1 MSLCIN
7 PNCAQPDHPGNDGS
21 RYCQSCKSDMVL
33 QGHYRVMRLVNN
45 RSGFGRVYEAYE
57 RNIPKI
63 LKVLKSAHNHNAKAV
78 QLFQQEA
85 YVLSQLNH
93 PGVPRVEGEGYFQFH
108 PADGGEPLHCLVME
122 KIDGPNLKEWMR
134 QQGGHTI
141 SEKQAREWLWQV
153 ADVLHLV
160 HQQHYFHRDIKPE
173 NLMLRSN
180 GQVVLVDFGAA
191 RAVTETYMAQLGATG
206 GMTRISS
213 AGYTPPEQEKGQ
225 AVPQSDFYALGWTFI
240 YLLTGKQPT
249 DPEVYDPLMDA
260 AHWREFAPQISPAF
274 GDFIDRLIAPR
285 AVDRPQTTTALLN
298 ALGNL
303 PDLTTSLPGLQPL
316 TAVEPSSDITEPLY
330 NPDNSAP
337 LTSLPFV
344 HYAAT
349 NGHQDSSASANGHKD
364 SDASALDTKPGSKPL
379 SNKSLVDSGRW
390 MWVGSG
396 ILTLML
402 VTGGVSWWMVQET
415 NRTGTLPFPALFG
428 RLPDSLPVE
437 HIKPQAILTGH
448 AGFVN
453 QTIFTSDMKTLISA
467 GADGQILLWDRQT
480 GQKIQ
485 ALPEGHSSFIN
496 ALALSGNGRWLA
508 SGGADDA
515 IIIWQMDR
523 KTRTGKVLH
532 TLTGHTSPV
541 NTLAMTPN
549 NVLASGGADN
559 TVRTWDVATGKP
571 LRTFNSHEGIVN
583 AIAISPNGKYLVAV
597 GTAPE
602 AVLWNLDTGQEM
614 KRLNGYDG
622 NLNAVVFSPD
632 GSSVLA
638 AGTERKVYIWDAR
651 TGELEDTLEGT
662 TGYINSLSM
671 QGLGNRLLG
680 TDSDGKLYLWDLRNH
695 VLSHIFKG
703 DDGPLDH
710 MTVSSDWRVIATGK
724 GTDKVYLWE
733 TPPAA
738 VQ

>member
-7 PNCAQPDHPGNDGS
+7 PNCAHPDHPSNDGS
-21 RYCQSCKSDMVL
+21 RQCQSCKSELVL
-33 QGHYRVMRLVNN
+33 QGRYRVMRLISN

-63 LKVLKSAHNHNAKAV
+63 LKVLKPAHNHNAKAV

-85 YVLSQLNH
+85 YVLSQLDH
-93 PGVPRVEGEGYFQFH
+93 PGVPTVEGEGYFQFH
-108 PADGGEPLHCLVME
+108 PADGGEALHCLVME

-249 DPEVYDPLMDA
+249 DPDVYDPLMDM
-260 AHWREFAPQISPAF
+260 AHWRGFAPQISPAF

-303 PDLTTSLPGLQPL
+303 PDLTTSLPGTQPL
-316 TAVEPSSDITEPLY
+316 TAVEPLSEITEPLY
-330 NPDNSAP
+330 NSDDSTP
-337 LTSLPFV
+337 LTHLPFPDRIV
-344 HYAAT
+344 
-349 NGHQDSSASANGHKD
+349 ANGHKAAGGGVTTEVPDAKTVASAPVGD
-364 SDASALDTKPGSKPL
+364 SD
-379 SNKSLVDSGRW
+379 RW
-390 MWVGSG
+390 MWVGTG

-402 VTGGVSWWMVQET
+402 VTGGVSWWVVQQT
-415 NRTGTLPFPALFG
+415 ARTGTLPFPALLG
-428 RLPDSLPVE
+428 HPSDSTLIE
-437 HIKPQAILTGH
+437 GIKPQMALTGH
-448 AGFVN
+448 TGFVN
-453 QTIFTSDMKTLISA
+453 QVIFTSDVKTLISA

-480 GQKIQ
+480 GEQIQ
-485 ALPEGHSSFIN
+485 ALPEGHNSFIN
-496 ALALSGNGRWLA
+496 ALTLSGNGRWLA
-508 SGGADDA
+508 SGAADNTV
-515 IIIWQMDR
+515 IIWQMDW
-523 KTRTGKVLH
+523 KAKTGKVLH
-532 TLTGHTSPV
+532 TLTGHTSPI

-549 NVLASGGADN
+549 NILASGSADN
-559 TVRTWDVATGKP
+559 TVRTWDVGSGKP
-571 LRTFNSHEGIVN
+571 LRTLTGHEGIVN
-583 AIAISPNGKYLVAV
+583 AIAISPNGKDLVAV
-597 GTAPE
+597 GAASD
-602 AVLWNLDTGQEM
+602 AVLWDLTTGEEIS
-614 KRLNGYDG
+614 RFTGYEG
-622 NLNAVVFSPD
+622 TLNAVVFSPD
-632 GSSVLA
+632 GSQVIA
-638 AGTERKVYIWDAR
+638 AGTDRKIYIWSAR
-651 TGELEDTLEGT
+651 TGELKHTLEGA
-662 TGYINSLSM
+662 TGYINSLSI
-671 QGLGNRLLG
+671 QGLGSRLLS
-680 TDSDGKLYLWDLRNH
+680 TDSDSKLYLWDLRNN
-695 VLSHIFKG
+695 VLSQTFQG
-703 DDGPLDH
+703 EEGPLDH
-710 MTVSSDWRVIATGK
+710 MSVSSDWRVIVTGE
-724 GTDKVYLWE
+724 GTDKVYIWE
-733 TPPAA
+733 TPPIAL
-738 VQ
+738 Q